1 MPKNESKYKIKMV
14 FFPTFP
20 LYIQS
25 QSVLD
30 TPEYGR
36 QKTIFGHF
44 KNLISKW
51 SGLSEKIT
59 TIVFSKCIY
68 NHLSKQK

>member
-1 MPKNESKYKIKMV
+1 MPRNESKYKIKMV
-14 FFPTFP
+14 YFPTFP

-25 QSVLD
+25 QGVLD

-36 QKTIFGHF
+36 QKTIIRHF
-44 KNLISKW
+44 ENLISKW

-59 TIVFSKCIY
+59 PIVFSKCMH
-68 NHLSKQK
+68 NPSTD